1 MHNDLTPSRSPL
13 LVSAAYLQ
21 ALIWRLRAPLVVA
34 ALLLLPVAVFLRLAL
49 LRDVF
54 YIHDVQYYFYP
65 YHALTAALIGNGEL
79 PLWNPYAFSGIPLI
93 GDGQTAMFYP
103 PNWLFFLLPGSAAL
117 NYDVLLQFSIA
128 GVGLFLF
135 ARSLGLWR
143 LPAFLGAVAYMFCG
157 FLTARVVHLSILSG
171 AALIPLLFL
180 CIERALHTGTRRWFA
195 AAAGAVAL
203 QALAG
208 HPQVPVYSAL
218 AIAIYTLVR
227 AGERCWSTRD
237 WRWLYRMLLRLL
249 GIYLLGYGLA
259 AIQLVPW
266 VELGSFSPRAAGAS
280 FDFVFGSSMAG
291 SNWLLF
297 LFPYLYSSITPGLY
311 GAQPLGI
318 ATAVKLWEHS
328 AYVGIL
334 PLVLAAYALLGLSK
348 LPHRPITAD
357 RSATAADTHPTV
369 TRQSPAQP
377 RDPALRPAQASSGV
391 EGSDVDASSR
401 WFSLCAFALL
411 LVVGL
416 VIAAGKYTPFASLIY
431 YIPVLGKLRDVERA
445 LALVTFALAVL
456 AAFGMQRLIAPGAR
470 PNRIVRPSL
479 LLLAFVIVLLPLS
492 VVWLAQRQ
500 PFQLIR
506 DLQPQELANLQ
517 LQRPNAG
524 VPLALALLSAAL
536 LLWWSRRRAGAVSQ
550 ALAVGL
556 VLLDLGSY
564 AAAFN
569 PTTDPQ
575 LYRRQ
580 PTVLAA
586 FGAETAPFRKV
597 TLLPSNDLDNRT
609 AQETLAVS
617 WGMVYGVEDI
627 NGFNSLQPRR
637 YTDYLFGPQVDD
649 VSYGLLNNV
658 QLLRPQS
665 PILNAL
671 NVKYVLM
678 PSNIA
683 PLPIGNTFR
692 QVYANAQVRVYENLN
707 AYPRA
712 YFASTLRGETNPQA
726 LLRAVTA
733 DGFDGRQ
740 LALVESDQPPTIPP
754 SADATTADKVTITQS
769 RANQITLATN
779 TAQPRFLVLSEMYFP
794 GWHAMVDGIE
804 TPIYRTNY
812 LFRGIAVPTGQHT
825 VRFVY
830 RPASVLIGAG
840 ISLVALVIMSFLLWR
855 AKPSPR

>member
-13 LVSAAYLQ
+13 LAPTAYTRT
-21 ALIWRLRAPLVVA
+21 LIWRLRATLVVA
-34 ALLLLPVAVFLRLAL
+34 ALLLLPLIVFLRLAL

-54 YIHDVQYYFYP
+54 YFHDVQYYFYP
-65 YHALTAALIGNGEL
+65 YHALAATLVGNGEL
-79 PLWNPYAFSGIPLI
+79 PLWNPYAFSGLPLI

-103 PNWLFFLLPGSAAL
+103 PNWLFFLLPGSAAM

-128 GVGLFLF
+128 GIGLFLF
-135 ARSLGLWR
+135 VRSVGLWR

-171 AALIPLLFL
+171 AALLPLLFL
-180 CIERALHTGTRRWFA
+180 CVERALHTRTRRWFA

-218 AIAIYTLVR
+218 AIAIYTLVC
-227 AGERCWSTRD
+227 AGERWWSTHDR
-237 WRWLYRMLLRLL
+237 RWLYAMPLRLA

-259 AIQLVPW
+259 AIQLAPW

-280 FDFVFGSSMAG
+280 FDFVFGGSMAG

-297 LFPYLYSSITPGLY
+297 LFPYLYGSIAPGIY

-334 PLVLAAYALLGLSK
+334 PLALAGYALLGLGR
-348 LPHRPITAD
+348 LPGRTKD
-357 RSATAADTHPTV
+357 EGQRTKDDG
-369 TRQSPAQP
+369 QSSVVG
-377 RDPALRPAQASSGV
+377 DSSP
-391 EGSDVDASSR
+391 
-401 WFSLCAFALL
+401 WFSLCAFALI

-416 VIAAGKYTPFASLIY
+416 VVAAGKYTPFANLIY
-431 YIPVLGKLRDVERA
+431 LTPVIGKLRDVERA
-445 LALVTFALAVL
+445 LALVAFALAVL
-456 AAFGMQRLIAPGAR
+456 AAFGMQRLITLEPR
-470 PNRIVRPSL
+470 RDRIARPSL
-479 LLLAFVIVLLPLS
+479 LLLAIAIVLLPVCVL
-492 VVWLAQRQ
+492 WLAQKQ
-500 PFQLIR
+500 SFQHAMNL
-506 DLQPQELANLQ
+506 LPQEIANLH
-517 LQRPNAG
+517 LQQPNAG
-524 VPLALALLSAAL
+524 VPLSLALLSAAL

-550 ALAVGL
+550 ALAVSL

-564 AAAFN
+564 AVAFN

-580 PTVLAA
+580 PDVLTA
-586 FGAETAPFRKV
+586 FSAETLPFRKA

-617 WGMVYGVEDI
+617 WSMVYGVEDI

-637 YTDYLFGPQVDD
+637 YTDYLFGPQVGD
-649 VSYGLLNNV
+649 VSYGLLNN
-658 QLLRPQS
+658 QRLLRPQS

-671 NVKYVLM
+671 NVKYVLV
-678 PSNIA
+678 PSNVA
-683 PLPIGNTFR
+683 LPFGSSFR
-692 QVYANAQVRVYENLN
+692 QVYANAQVRVYENPQ

-712 YFASTLRGETNPQA
+712 YFADMLRGETDPQA
-726 LLRAVTA
+726 LLRTVTA
-733 DGFDGRQ
+733 DGFDGRR
-740 LALVESDQPPTIPP
+740 LALVESDQPPALQP
-754 SADATTADKVTITQS
+754 SGSAANTDKVTITQS
-769 RANQITLATN
+769 SANQIVLATQV
-779 TAQPRFLVLSEMYFP
+779 AQPRFLVLSEMYFP
-794 GWHAMVDGIE
+794 GWRATIDGAE

-812 LFRGIAVPTGQHT
+812 LFRGITVPAGQHT
-825 VRFVY
+825 VMFVY
-830 RPASVLIGAG
+830 RPVSALIGAA
-840 ISLVALVIMSFLLWR
+840 ISLVALAMIGFLLR
-855 AKPSPR
+855 RPKSSTRPS